1 MKSKNVKLNVLKA
14 LAEKPMKRKELC
26 SVVLKINGRTA
37 KTGETYIV
45 GYYSDAFQMWEREGL
60 IDRSDKVYKVTEF
73 GKQYIENPKVLRVK
87 NAEARKAQAARS
99 LEQDL
104 IDLQRLSLEAAQ
116 YADELHWDADRMSQ
130 GGLRSLYR
138 LNHRLDY
145 ILKKVKSVKTAC
157 KSIS

>member
-60 IDRSDKVYKVTEF
+60 IDRSDKVYKVTDF
-73 GKQYIENPKVLRVK
+73 GKEYIENPKVLRVK
-87 NAEARKAQAARS
+87 KAEAKKAQAART

-104 IDLQRLSLEAAQ
+104 MELQRLSFEAVQ
-116 YADELHWDADRMSQ
+116 YADTLHWESDRISQ
-130 GGLRSLYR
+130 DGLRILHK
-138 LNHRLDY
+138 LNHRLDD
-145 ILKKVKSVKTAC
+145 IRHKVRAVKTAC

>member
-60 IDRSDKVYKVTEF
+60 IDRNDKVYKVTDF

-87 NAEARKAQAARS
+87 NAEAKKAQRKRV
-99 LEQDL
+99 LEHNV
-104 IDLQRLSLEAAQ
+104 IDLQRLAYEAAQ
-116 YADELHWDADRMSQ
+116 YADALNWESDRISQ
-130 GGLRSLYR
+130 DGLRILNR
-138 LNHRLDY
+138 LNHKLSELRHNANL
-145 ILKKVKSVKTAC
+145 IKRSVNQ
-157 KSIS
+157 